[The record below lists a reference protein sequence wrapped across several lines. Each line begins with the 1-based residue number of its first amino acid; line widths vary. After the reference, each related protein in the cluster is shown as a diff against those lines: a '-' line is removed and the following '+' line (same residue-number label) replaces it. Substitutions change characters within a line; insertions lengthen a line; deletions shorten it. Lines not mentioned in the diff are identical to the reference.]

1 MSTYQFGRVLLVN
14 SLLII
19 TLNGLFYWQP
29 VKTLLDQ
36 RQAAIL
42 IGLGFYTIQF
52 AVTYLL
58 LGSQKTWLIQPFQA
72 KHILPA
78 LAAMVIVEGATICLI
93 VGLTTDHQTASVS
106 NQITSFLLVFV
117 LNSLPGALL
126 EEWLFRYLPF
136 RFGQQATKRYQ
147 SLLYCLGA
155 LVLFT
160 LLHTPAYLLQYNL
173 GLAELGRVFAMGLF
187 FLVIYL
193 LTQNLVFTTLFHGLT
208 NKPLYLIESPYYWL
222 YFYVSVLVV
231 SVFWAVLN
239 RRRQRNSIVV

>member
-1 MSTYQFGRVLLVN
+1 MSTYKFGRILLVN
-14 SLLII
+14 SLLVM
-19 TLNGLFYWQP
+19 TLNGLFYWQS
-29 VKTLLDQ
+29 VKILLDQ

-42 IGLGFYTIQF
+42 IGLAFYAIQF
-52 AVTYLL
+52 VVTYLL

-72 KHILPA
+72 KSILPA
-78 LAAMVIVEGATICLI
+78 LAAMVIVEVITVCLI
-93 VGLTTDHQTASVS
+93 AGLTTSHQTNFVP
-106 NQITSFLLVFV
+106 NQITSYLLVFV

-160 LLHTPAYLLQYNL
+160 LIHIPAYFLQYNL
-173 GLAELGRVFAMGLF
+173 SLTELGRVFIMGLF
-187 FLVIYL
+187 FLMIYL
-193 LTQNLVFTTLFHGLT
+193 LTRNLTFTALFHGLT

-222 YFYVSVLVV
+222 YFYVSVFVV
-231 SVFWAVLN
+231 SICWAVLN
-239 RRRQRNSIVV
+239 RSKQRNSFVV

>member
-42 IGLGFYTIQF
+42 IGLGFYAIQF

-72 KHILPA
+72 KNILSA

-147 SLLYCLGA
+147 SLLHCLGA

-173 GLAELGRVFAMGLF
+173 GLAELGRVFIMGLL

-193 LTQNLVFTTLFHGLT
+193 LTQNLAFTALFHGLT